1 MSRDMREMLDALSG
15 AGVEFLVV
23 GAFAMAAHGV
33 PRATGDIDIW
43 IRPEPENARR
53 VIEALASF
61 GAPLGAHGVS
71 AGDFGRTGLVYQL
84 GVPPNRIDLLT
95 SIDGL
100 GFDEAWPR
108 RASGHLLGRVV
119 PILSRE
125 DIVRNK
131 RASGRAK
138 DLIDIE
144 LLETPTDKR

>member
-53 VIEALASF
+53 VIEALAAF

-71 AGDFGRTGLVYQL
+71 ALDFARPGVVYQL
-84 GVPPNRIDLLT
+84 GLPPNRIDLLT

-100 GFDEAWPR
+100 GFEEAWSR
-108 RASGHLLGRVV
+108 RMSGTLLGREVA
-119 PILSRE
+119 ILSRE

-131 RASGRAK
+131 LAAGRAK
-138 DLIDIE
+138 DLLDIE
-144 LLETPTDKR
+144 LLTAGHED